1 MSCYDFRYRAAAQ
14 WFLSN
19 ISLDGISC
27 DFSKSSKCGRGV
39 VSQGFL
45 AIAEDDEKDG
55 LQFADHPKI
64 SAGSHKSDL
73 SRSQKSPDFATRK
86 NVCFGEVFEEGT
98 MSGNEPPASIR
109 PNPVRSI
116 SSISGQM
123 YLKHEL
129 LTHAGN
135 ESFRFAIS
143 TVGQRRPPIIVAS
156 VIPISRDPLM
166 LSGIPKVQ
174 NGTAGTILGGSGSS
188 RQRSVPEMPTALL
201 NTLFRHNTSGNVNA
215 NSPIN
220 NCPRSGSLG
229 QEENLAVA
237 KPLSYS
243 KPVDS
248 IERSYAH
255 FLFPRRSLQ
264 HSLSLATPSTANLRQ
279 SGRRRRAETVA
290 GDEVQDSEKIP
301 SKSPS
306 TTTESNS
313 RQCRSRSHTLSF
325 SSMASAISRHDGS
338 SSPLRDVG
346 GWGHHSIDSTAYPSS
361 SENMQPSHAVI
372 YEDPL
377 IKYNPLLLDDPM
389 VPRVTNRR
397 VFPFQGYMTSIL
409 GYRRADEHKKSINRE
424 FHQRFP
430 NVQLTLTKM
439 RSIKLNILAIALRMN
454 LDLWIVAH
462 AYVLFEKMIL
472 KLFVCKANRK
482 LCAGAALLISAKL
495 NDLKGP
501 AMPAFIQEIENEFR
515 ISHRDLIHM
524 EMAAFIGLEFCV
536 LPNPTEAFPHFTQIQ
551 KSLGVV
557 VTTPCCLSVPTRTHS
572 LEGENLQSHLSS
584 PSVVE

>member
-1 MSCYDFRYRAAAQ
+1 MSCYDFRHRAAAQ
-14 WFLSN
+14 WFLSS
-19 ISLDGISC
+19 ISLDGSSC
-27 DFSKSSKCGRGV
+27 DFSKTGRCSRGIA
-39 VSQGFL
+39 SQGFL
-45 AIAEDDEKDG
+45 KIVEDDEKDS
-55 LQFADHPKI
+55 LEFAAQPKI

-73 SRSQKSPDFATRK
+73 SQSQKSADFQTRK
-86 NVCFGEVFEEGT
+86 NVCFGEVFEEGA
-98 MSGNEPPASIR
+98 SNGNEPSASIH

-116 SSISGQM
+116 SSTSGQ
-123 YLKHEL
+123 LCLRHEL
-129 LTHAGN
+129 LTHPGN

-143 TVGQRRPPIIVAS
+143 TVGQRRPPIVVAS

-166 LSGIPKVQ
+166 LSGIQKVQ
-174 NGTAGTILGGSGSS
+174 NGTAATISGGSGSSS

-201 NTLFRHNTSGNVNA
+201 STLFRHNTSGNTTA

-220 NCPRSGSLG
+220 NCPRSGSIG
-229 QEENLAVA
+229 QEENLTIA

-248 IERSYAH
+248 VERSYAH

-264 HSLSLATPSTANLRQ
+264 HSLSLATPATDLRQ

-290 GDEVQDSEKIP
+290 GDEVQESEKIP
-301 SKSPS
+301 SRSPS
-306 TTTESNS
+306 TTAESNN

-325 SSMASAISRHDGS
+325 SSMASAISRHDES
-338 SSPLRDVG
+338 SSPLRETG
-346 GWGHHSIDSTAYPSS
+346 GWGPHSVDSTAYPSS
-361 SENMQPSHAVI
+361 LENIQPSQAVF

-377 IKYNPLLLDDPM
+377 ISYNPLLLDDPM

-501 AMPAFIQEIENEFR
+501 VMPAFMQEIENEFR

-536 LPNPTEAFPHFTQIQ
+536 LPSPTEAFPHFTQIQ

-557 VTTPCCLSVPTRTHS
+557 ITTPCCLSVSTRPHS
-572 LEGENLQSHLSS
+572 LEDENLQTPPSS
-584 PSVVE
+584 PAVK